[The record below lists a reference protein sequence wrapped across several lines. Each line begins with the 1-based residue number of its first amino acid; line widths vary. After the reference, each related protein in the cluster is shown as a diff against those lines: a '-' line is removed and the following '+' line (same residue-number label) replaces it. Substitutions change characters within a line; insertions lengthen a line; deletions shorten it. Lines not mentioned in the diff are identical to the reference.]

1 MAETATIAA
10 IGAAAVVAVLRGDGE
25 GTCRKPGTKCSY
37 DRSKHA

>member
-10 IGAAAVVAVLRGDGE
+10 IGAAAAVVLRDDGE